1 MERNV
6 GREGEKE
13 GGMEKKREGRK
24 ELRKGGVRD
33 IFIILVVWIT
43 SFYSPK

>member
-13 GGMEKKREGRK
+13 GGMEKKRGK
-24 ELRKGGVRD
+24 ELRKGGVREMY
-33 IFIILVVWIT
+33 L
-43 SFYSPK
+43 